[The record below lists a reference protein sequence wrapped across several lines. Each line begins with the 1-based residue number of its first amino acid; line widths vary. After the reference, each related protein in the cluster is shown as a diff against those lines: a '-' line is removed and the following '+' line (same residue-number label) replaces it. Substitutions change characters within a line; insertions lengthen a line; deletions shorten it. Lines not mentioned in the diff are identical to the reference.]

1 MDSMMDSPANQP
13 RADDTAPEIARVP
26 PRLVLLSASA
36 MWLLYYVLVT
46 LRSLLF
52 DDSGDFGE
60 MLWRRAVVTLAGI
73 GVTVLAW
80 PLIARFDRQRLPL
93 RAIAALIVMLPA
105 ALLLA
110 VVNQKV
116 FQPIEAREVAKEAAR
131 QTRSGNPG
139 PVMIMRDD
147 GGNMLI
153 DGSTARAEA
162 KRIAA
167 EAQREA
173 EQAARDAQQE
183 ARDSAQEARDALR
196 DAGSNNGAAAI
207 PPTPPTPPARPGVP
221 APPAGPTVPAPT
233 VKVVRPPVRVQLP
246 TAMPPSSVHDSKDA
260 KWQILT
266 DIVLSRYFLLVA
278 WAALY
283 LALGNAEAARA
294 AERREGE
301 YRRAAKAAEL
311 RSLRY
316 QVNPH
321 FLFNTLNSLSAL
333 VMVGRA
339 DDAERM
345 IQSIARFYRHSLAA
359 DPTADLPLADEI
371 ALQRHYLDIEA
382 VRFPERLIAEFDIPA
397 RLADA
402 CVPGMILQPLV
413 ENSIKYAVSP
423 SRQPVTVRISA
434 KEAGNF
440 LVLTVADDGSGASA
454 PASGPATSSPTT
466 SSPTTSSTG
475 IGLANVRL
483 RLEARFGRG
492 AHLQCGA
499 LPAGGYASILTL
511 PLVRNA
517 C

>member
-1 MDSMMDSPANQP
+1 MDPIKDTTTDSGAIRSQ
-13 RADDTAPEIARVP
+13 ADDSAPDIARVP

-52 DDSGDFGE
+52 NDSGDFGE

-73 GVTVLAW
+73 AVTTLAW
-80 PLIARFDRQRLPL
+80 PVIARFDRKSLAA

-110 VVNQKV
+110 LVNQKV
-116 FQPIEAREVAKEAAR
+116 FEPIETRQMAKGAEAQVKTGSTA
-131 QTRSGNPG
+131 
-139 PVMIMRDD
+139 PVTTIRDD
-147 GGNMLI
+147 GGNILI
-153 DGSTARAEA
+153 DSSAARADA
-162 KRIAA
+162 LRIASEA
-167 EAQREA
+167 QLNASEAQRNASEA
-173 EQAARDAQQE
+173 QRNAAE
-183 ARDSAQEARDALR
+183 V
-196 DAGSNNGAAAI
+196 
-207 PPTPPTPPARPGVP
+207 PP
-221 APPAGPTVPAPT
+221 APPAPPAAPAMPAAPAPATT
-233 VKVVRPPVRVQLP
+233 VQGVVPPITLHP
-246 TAMPPSSVHDSKDA
+246 SAAMPAHMAHDSADA

-283 LALGNAEAARA
+283 LALGNAEQARV

-301 YRRAAKAAEL
+301 HRRAAKAAEL

-339 DDAERM
+339 DEAERM
-345 IQSIARFYRHSLAA
+345 IQSIARFYRHSLAS
-359 DPTADLPLADEI
+359 DPTADLQLADEI

-382 VRFPERLIAEFDIPA
+382 VRFPERLVAEFDIPPA
-397 RLADA
+397 LESA

-413 ENSIKYAVSP
+413 ENSIRYAVSP
-423 SRQPVTVRISA
+423 SRHPVTVRISA
-434 KEAGNF
+434 REAGRL
-440 LVLTVADDGSGASA
+440 LVLTVADDGAGAEAAASGAA
-454 PASGPATSSPTT
+454 PSG
-466 SSPTTSSTG
+466 TG
-475 IGLANVRL
+475 IGLTNVRL
-483 RLEARFGRG
+483 RLEARFGNG
-492 AHLQCGA
+492 AHLQCGP